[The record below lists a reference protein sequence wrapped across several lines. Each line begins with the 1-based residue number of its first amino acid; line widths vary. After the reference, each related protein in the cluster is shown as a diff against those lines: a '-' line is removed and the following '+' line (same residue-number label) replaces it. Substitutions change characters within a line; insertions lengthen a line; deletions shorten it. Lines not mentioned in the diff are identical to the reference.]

1 MLVCFSLCFHL
12 LCHVK
17 KKTTGWIDI
26 NLTVTPTTV
35 PLLFTLLADPSL
47 PIRLATSVAL
57 LRIVSKGLKEP
68 GDKLQLLKV
77 LSLGQVLEALEL
89 KTRAQQVERGQETDE
104 GEETYREAL
113 GNLLNV
119 LGQELTKLVDV
130 RAHTTTNYCRV
141 PLNVILF
148 LQDCPNEE
156 IRAEASTYLV
166 QIKPVVL
173 HFLADEYDDTCST
186 VFPLLHLILN
196 SVSCI
201 LFLYLF

>member
-1 MLVCFSLCFHL
+1 MSVCLFLYFHRSYQ
-12 LCHVK
+12 VK
-17 KKTTGWIDI
+17 EKTTGWIDI
-26 NLTVTPTTV
+26 NLTVTPTSV

-68 GDKLQLLKV
+68 GDKMQLLKV

-89 KTRAQQVERGQETDE
+89 KTRAQQIERGQETDE

-113 GNLLNV
+113 GNLLNA

-130 RAHTTTNYCRV
+130 RAHTTRNCCRV

-148 LQDCPNEE
+148 SGLCKRRNP
-156 IRAEASTYLV
+156 S
-166 QIKPVVL
+166 
-173 HFLADEYDDTCST
+173 
-186 VFPLLHLILN
+186 
-196 SVSCI
+196 
-201 LFLYLF
+201 

>member
-1 MLVCFSLCFHL
+1 LAIVAESAERMNELRKSSTMDSQTRVDLDHAIEVVDWGVRTFGSYVGMSFLCFHHS
-12 LCHVK
+12 CHIK
-17 KKTTGWIDI
+17 EKITGWIDI
-26 NLTVTPTTV
+26 NLTVTPTSV

-89 KTRAQQVERGQETDE
+89 KTRTQQVERGQETDE

-113 GNLLNV
+113 GNLLNA

-130 RAHTTTNYCRV
+130 RAHTTINCCRV
-141 PLNVILF
+141 PLNVMLRF
-148 LQDCPNEE
+148 AGL
-156 IRAEASTYLV
+156 S
-166 QIKPVVL
+166 K
-173 HFLADEYDDTCST
+173 
-186 VFPLLHLILN
+186 
-196 SVSCI
+196 
-201 LFLYLF
+201 